1 MIFAYNNFMGGIYMS
16 KIRRMFPG
24 GNTANGFYSFHGNI
38 ICGDRKKLYILKGM
52 PGGGKSSLMKEVG
65 KKALEKGF
73 SLEYHHCPSDP
84 NSIDGIHIE
93 ELKVA
98 IVDGTAPHIIDPIY
112 PGLEDQLIDLGIF
125 IDSSKLYKNK
135 EKIYRGKLNNKIA
148 YSRAY
153 NYFKAARII
162 YDIIVE
168 NNKNGMDYTAV
179 NRESLNLMKSIFYE
193 KNGRIKESKIRHMFA
208 AANTPDGYVD
218 FSHTILEDLTKIY
231 YIEGHIGTGKST
243 LLKRI
248 IEMGEIKGYSMEIY
262 HNPTMPE
269 KIETI
274 IIRELNMAITSNK
287 KAMNFSHE
295 KINLNKYLDIEIIN
309 DSDYKIYGNLIK
321 EGIGNLKL
329 AKENHKILEE
339 SYKTSI
345 DYRGVDQI
353 KKKIIEEIFIY

>member
-1 MIFAYNNFMGGIYMS
+1 MPIGP
-16 KIRRMFPG
+16 K
-24 GNTANGFYSFHGNI
+24 FY
-38 ICGDRKKLYILKGM
+38 RW
-52 PGGGKSSLMKEVG
+52 
-65 KKALEKGF
+65 
-73 SLEYHHCPSDP
+73 
-84 NSIDGIHIE
+84 IHIE

-98 IVDGTAPHIIDPIY
+98 IVDGTAPPHIIDPIY

-345 DYRGVDQI
+345 DYRGGVDQI
-353 KKKIIEEIFIY
+353 KKKNNRGNFYLLISSFKALFSLSNAFFSS